1 MGGSSFWVSAKYR
14 IFYAIST
21 KVESIESQN
30 AGQRALNI
38 AEELRLVAATLAE
51 ELIAEND
58 RIDQDE
64 FVRNISLVS
73 NIERIADSLDESSP
87 ALSDV
92 RTPGEPSHVKVMK
105 VSPVTLAMKWPKRLW
120 FAIRRFLRR

>member
-1 MGGSSFWVSAKYR
+1 MA
-14 IFYAIST
+14 
-21 KVESIESQN
+21 
-30 AGQRALNI
+30 
-38 AEELRLVAATLAE
+38 AATLAE
-51 ELIAEND
+51 ELIAESD
-58 RIDQDE
+58 RIDQEE
-64 FVRNISLVS
+64 FVRNISLGS

-92 RTPGEPSHVKVMK
+92 RTPGEPAHAKVMA